1 LTRPIV
7 PIDASPDP
15 IVTQD
20 QLDDLVG
27 ELRRAGAFAFDTEFI
42 PERSY
47 FPKLCLL
54 QIATAD
60 RIAIVDPLAP
70 VDLSAFADLLVDPT
84 IDKTVHAAQGDL
96 EPFALLIG
104 AEPANVFDTQVAAGF
119 CGLPYPVSL
128 SRLTEQIL
136 GIQLDKTSTL
146 TQWDRRPLAM
156 QQLTYAAQDV
166 AHLLALRADLERRLD
181 DAGNTEWSQ
190 QEFAA
195 RCGSVMR
202 AYDQDAAF
210 RRIRGTEALSA
221 VSQAVLRAL
230 LDWRDQA
237 ARDENVPAQ
246 TVARDDV
253 LLYIARDPRASEHR
267 LIARGLPE
275 DVLRTYGKQ
284 MQLAIRQGLRSG
296 EQAPTLQIA
305 PRPSP
310 EEEFHSDAVWI
321 VTQALAVSQ
330 SISPALAVNHR
341 ETDALYQAISR
352 GEPFAEHRIMT
363 GWRGEAIGGPLVD
376 VLTGRCQIKIGYSVE
391 KSMVTLVPL
400 LPLQECD

>member
-1 LTRPIV
+1 
-7 PIDASPDP
+7 
-15 IVTQD
+15 
-20 QLDDLVG
+20 
-27 ELRRAGAFAFDTEFI
+27 
-42 PERSY
+42 
-47 FPKLCLL
+47 
-54 QIATAD
+54 
-60 RIAIVDPLAP
+60 
-70 VDLSAFADLLVDPT
+70 
-84 IDKTVHAAQGDL
+84 
-96 EPFALLIG
+96 
-104 AEPANVFDTQVAAGF
+104 
-119 CGLPYPVSL
+119 
-128 SRLTEQIL
+128 
-136 GIQLDKTSTL
+136 
-146 TQWDRRPLAM
+146 
-156 QQLTYAAQDV
+156 
-166 AHLLALRADLERRLD
+166 LRADLERRLD
-181 DAGNTEWSQ
+181 DAGNTEWAQ

-202 AYDQDAAF
+202 AYDQDTAF
-210 RRIRGTEALSA
+210 RRIRGAEALSA
-221 VSQAVLRAL
+221 VAQAVLRAL

-237 ARDENVPAQ
+237 ARDENIPAQ

-253 LLYIARDPRASEHR
+253 LLYIARDPKASEHR

-284 MQLAIRQGLRSG
+284 MQHAIRQGLRSSD
-296 EQAPTLQIA
+296 EVAAVQTA

-310 EEEFHSDAVWI
+310 EEEFRYDALWV
-321 VTQALAVSQ
+321 VAQSLAVGQ

-341 ETDALYQAISR
+341 ETDALYQAISN